1 MVKIELSTAD
11 IHSFSTD
18 IYEILMN
25 VPLHHLNQIMELAYE
40 GRVKEGEI
48 DDLDVESEE
57 ESENEKESSES
68 EESSSE
74 EENDE

>member
-1 MVKIELSTAD
+1 MPKIELTTGE
-11 IHSFSTD
+11 IHSYSTD
-18 IYEILMN
+18 IYDILIN
-25 VPLHHLNQIMELAYE
+25 IPLHHLNEIMELAYE

-48 DDLDVESEE
+48 DDLDIESEE
-57 ESENEKESSES
+57 ESDQEEKFSDS